1 VTERIVVWIISVVTI
16 GAAVIINVAH
26 SFGMLDW
33 AAAWLKEYSPVLAA
47 VLFAMIAIIL
57 STVSTRLYRFQNSF
71 ESGSLSTRLQDLQ
84 DSLNAVSLLEIRP
97 FNSPQEIYQYWTQ
110 RLQEAEKSVADLTW
124 GNYPP
129 HYTSTDKDA
138 LKAYV
143 DYIPAVCGRGIR
155 YREVM
160 TFPNI
165 ERVTRARQMLNHKAH
180 NYHLRY
186 YDLGDHTRTPPL
198 MQFSVIDTEEVF
210 IFFYREP
217 KAELGSGELRLAIRH
232 PTIVRLFLDYFDA
245 IWRVAEPLKQGDDVE
260 NDLLDKI
267 ETAVRTFSPQ
277 KPTPLP
283 TFLRSDSKSKT

>member
-1 VTERIVVWIISVVTI
+1 MIERFVFWIFPIL
-16 GAAVIINVAH
+16 AAVVAILISIAH
-26 SFGMLDW
+26 NFGMGEW
-33 AAAWLKEYSPVLAA
+33 ASTWLKEYGPVLTV
-47 VLFAMIAIIL
+47 VLLAMVATIL
-57 STVSTRLYRFQNSF
+57 NIVSTRLHRFQDSVEGVN
-71 ESGSLSTRLQDLQ
+71 LSTRLQKLQ
-84 DSLNAVSLLEIRP
+84 DSLNAVSLLEMRQ

-129 HYTSTDKDA
+129 HYTTTDKDA

-165 ERVTRARQMLNHKAH
+165 ERVTRARRMLNHGSH
-180 NYHLRY
+180 NYHLGY
-186 YDLGDHTRTPPL
+186 YDLGNHAGMPPL
-198 MQFSVIDTEEVF
+198 MQFSVIDAEEVF

-245 IWRVAEPLKQGDDVE
+245 IWRVAEPLKQGDDVRE
-260 NDLLDKI
+260 DLLDKI
-267 ETAVRTFSPQ
+267 EAAVEEFSPPP

-283 TFLRSDSKSKT
+283 TFLKK